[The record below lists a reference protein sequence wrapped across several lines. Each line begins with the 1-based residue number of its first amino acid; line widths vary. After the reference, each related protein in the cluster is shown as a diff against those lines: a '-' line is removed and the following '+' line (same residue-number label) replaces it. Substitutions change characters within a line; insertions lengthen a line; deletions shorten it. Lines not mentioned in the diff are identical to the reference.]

1 MINEQLK
8 YSLNIKGH
16 LICPDKP
23 LVMGILNLTPD
34 SFYTDSSV
42 SSNKDMLLKA
52 EKMLEHGATILDI
65 GGQSTRPGAERLS
78 AETELARVL
87 PGIKAL
93 IKEFPQSI
101 VSIDTFYGEV
111 AQQAVNEGAAMVND
125 ISAGSLDNSMFGTVA
140 KLKVPYV
147 LMHMQG
153 EPQTMQK
160 EIHYTDVVK
169 EVTIFFS
176 EKINELRSL
185 GINDILLDVGFGFG
199 KKLEHNYALLHHLHD
214 FSIFEMPL
222 LAGLSRKKMIQNIT
236 GTDAANALNGT
247 TAANMIALMHG
258 ASVLRVHDVQ
268 EAVEAV
274 NIFCKMIDF
283 K

>member
-52 EKMLEHGATILDI
+52 EKMLEHG
-65 GGQSTRPGAERLS
+65 
-78 AETELARVL
+78 VM

-111 AQQAVNEGAAMVND
+111 ANQAVNEGAAMVND

-199 KKLEHNYALLHHLHD
+199 KKLEHNYSLLHHLHD
-214 FSIFEMPL
+214 FSIFKMPL
-222 LAGLSRKKMIQNIT
+222 LVGLSRKKMIQNIT

-274 NIFCKMIDF
+274 NIFCKMKDF